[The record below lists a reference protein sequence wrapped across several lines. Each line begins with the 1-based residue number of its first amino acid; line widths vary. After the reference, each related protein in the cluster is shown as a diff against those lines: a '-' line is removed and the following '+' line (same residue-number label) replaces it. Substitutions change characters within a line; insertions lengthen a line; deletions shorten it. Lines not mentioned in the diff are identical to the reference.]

1 MAVTVKFPWTLEYWY
16 VLSSSE
22 PSVNVPFI
30 DIYVSIPF
38 FMSMIDS
45 GEAFEPFSLFKIV
58 KFFGSVHSIL
68 IPGSLSLPFSL
79 LFEHV
84 ISKGI
89 ELEKKREYRC

>member
-1 MAVTVKFPWTLEYWY
+1 
-16 VLSSSE
+16 
-22 PSVNVPFI
+22 
-30 DIYVSIPF
+30 
-38 FMSMIDS
+38 MSMIDS